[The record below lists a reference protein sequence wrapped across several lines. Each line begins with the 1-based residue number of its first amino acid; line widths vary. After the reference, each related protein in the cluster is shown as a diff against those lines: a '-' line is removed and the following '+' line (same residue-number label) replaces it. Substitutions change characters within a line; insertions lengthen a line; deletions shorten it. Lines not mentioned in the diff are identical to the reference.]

1 MGYPCLSL
9 FLLLFKASMN
19 LSHAKTDID
28 ELMKSAV
35 GVWLFDE
42 GKGKVAKDL
51 SKEGN
56 DGELVKNP
64 TWVKG
69 KFGQALEF
77 NGKDNCVQTGE
88 KLLDN
93 LKEFTILLWVNT
105 GKITANRVGL
115 VGQNDSPEFGFINP
129 TTIKWGITK
138 WGKKAG
144 VWGQGPEG

>member
-1 MGYPCLSL
+1 VLRKIKYAYLGLF
-9 FLLLFKASMN
+9 FLLFAGLVNTSY
-19 LSHAKTDID
+19 SKTDID

-93 LKEFTILLWVNT
+93 LKEFTILLWVSSDDN
-105 GKITANRVGL
+105 G
-115 VGQNDSPEFGFINP
+115 S
-129 TTIKWGITK
+129 
-138 WGKKAG
+138 
-144 VWGQGPEG
+144 

>member
-1 MGYPCLSL
+1 MLRKIKYAYLGLF
-9 FLLLFKASMN
+9 FLLFAGLVNTSY
-19 LSHAKTDID
+19 SKTDID

-105 GKITANRVGL
+105 ARSPLIVWAWLGKMTLRSL
-115 VGQNDSPEFGFINP
+115 VLLIQQRLICGRLNQ
-129 TTIKWGITK
+129 
-138 WGKKAG
+138 
-144 VWGQGPEG
+144 V